1 MSLTHPAR
9 GPGDGIVIAL
19 PGTEVT
25 VTSGRARRGEGLM
38 RARRGGAGHLTE
50 ARSGGRRASES
61 TASPEAPGRGGG
73 SAVSAPAAAWAA
85 AAPPRATVASSARD
99 VSDGP
104 EPLGRRPSMNVGGR
118 RTGQA
123 QGSALRGRLLT
134 SGPAASAEVGAGDA
148 HGATT
153 RPPSEAEPAGRAITI
168 SGRGV
173 DESGY
178 VTLHVICMLFGAALS
193 INKHNLSTC
202 TTHPDPCKS
211 TWRKIHWACNELLFV

>member
-1 MSLTHPAR
+1 MSLAHPAR
-9 GPGDGIVIAL
+9 GPADGIVIAF
-19 PGTEVT
+19 PGTEAT

-73 SAVSAPAAAWAA
+73 GSAVPAPAAAWAA
-85 AAPPRATVASSARD
+85 AALPRATVAPSARG

-134 SGPAASAEVGAGDA
+134 SGPAASAEVRAGNA

-168 SGRGV
+168 SG
-173 DESGY
+173 
-178 VTLHVICMLFGAALS
+178 
-193 INKHNLSTC
+193 
-202 TTHPDPCKS
+202 
-211 TWRKIHWACNELLFV
+211 

>member
-1 MSLTHPAR
+1 MVDRGLVTHPSSEGPWRWHRHRIPRDRSDGHIWTCSSWRGADAGPSR
-9 GPGDGIVIAL
+9 RGRPPHGGALGGRQREHGFAGGPG
-19 PGTEVT
+19 E
-25 VTSGRARRGEGLM
+25 
-38 RARRGGAGHLTE
+38 
-50 ARSGGRRASES
+50 
-61 TASPEAPGRGGG
+61 GGG

-85 AAPPRATVASSARD
+85 AAPPRATVAPSARG

-153 RPPSEAEPAGRAITI
+153 RPPSEAEPAGRP
-168 SGRGV
+168 
-173 DESGY
+173 
-178 VTLHVICMLFGAALS
+178 L
-193 INKHNLSTC
+193 
-202 TTHPDPCKS
+202 P
-211 TWRKIHWACNELLFV
+211 

>member
-9 GPGDGIVIAL
+9 GPGDGIVIAF

-25 VTSGRARRGEGLM
+25 VTSGRARRGEGLT

-50 ARSGGRRASES
+50 ARSGGASES

-85 AAPPRATVASSARD
+85 AAPPRATVAPSARG

-168 SGRGV
+168 SG
-173 DESGY
+173 
-178 VTLHVICMLFGAALS
+178 
-193 INKHNLSTC
+193 
-202 TTHPDPCKS
+202 
-211 TWRKIHWACNELLFV
+211 

>member
-1 MSLTHPAR
+1 MRVVDRGLVTHPSSEGPCRWHRHRTPRDRSDGHIWTCSSWRGADAGPSR
-9 GPGDGIVIAL
+9 RGRPPHGGALGGPTRQREHGFAGGPG
-19 PGTEVT
+19 EV
-25 VTSGRARRGEGLM
+25 
-38 RARRGGAGHLTE
+38 
-50 ARSGGRRASES
+50 
-61 TASPEAPGRGGG
+61 GGG

-85 AAPPRATVASSARD
+85 AAPPRATVAPSARG
-99 VSDGP
+99 GP

-168 SGRGV
+168 SG
-173 DESGY
+173 
-178 VTLHVICMLFGAALS
+178 
-193 INKHNLSTC
+193 
-202 TTHPDPCKS
+202 
-211 TWRKIHWACNELLFV
+211 